1 MKLGFIGRL
10 QFKRDL
16 NWQQRSRHV
25 SFVITFC
32 VSFMM
37 FVPNS
42 AHAAP
47 ITVEAENYLTM
58 KGVVIRSTSDVGG
71 GQNVGS
77 INVGDWMTYSV
88 VVPVTGRYKIIYR
101 VATPNTTSKFILKSG
116 ADVNLASAVN
126 LRATGGWQVWRDVEQ
141 TVTLQKGK
149 QTLKI
154 YSQDGSFNLNRFKIE
169 KVADAVISSASASSV
184 SSRAASSAPAAKPLP
199 AGGIVIQAENY
210 SAMSGIW
217 NEITADVGGGK
228 DAGEITTGDWME
240 YKNIEVLIPAT
251 TNYKITYR
259 VASVSAVGRFTL
271 HEAGGTAIFDTVP
284 VPMTGAWQKWT
295 SVERIVSLPAG
306 KHYFGVKALSG
317 AFNIN
322 WIKVESTVVTPPV
335 VSSARS
341 SSAPAVSLSSSSRSS
356 TRAISSSSS
365 SSKSSLSAVTH
376 VTGPVE
382 ISWRAPTKRE
392 NGAVLYVDE
401 LGGYKIRYKKTTDT
415 QYTYVSIN
423 NPWAQSYKFA
433 WLEGDYIFQ
442 IAVFD
447 KNGIYSLFE
456 NIRRQ

>member
-1 MKLGFIGRL
+1 MLNKKVLDPSNLIAKITPTREIVIALGCNEQQQLICS
-10 QFKRDL
+10 L
-16 NWQQRSRHV
+16 NWQQRLRCIAIV
-25 SFVITFC
+25 VALCAPFI
-32 VSFMM
+32 M
-37 FVPNS
+37 FLPTIAN
-42 AHAAP
+42 AAP
-47 ITVEAENYLTM
+47 ITIEAENY
-58 KGVVIRSTSDVGG
+58 ST
-71 GQNVGS
+71 
-77 INVGDWMTYSV
+77 
-88 VVPVTGRYKIIYR
+88 
-101 VATPNTTSKFILKSG
+101 
-116 ADVNLASAVN
+116 
-126 LRATGGWQVWRDVEQ
+126 
-141 TVTLQKGK
+141 
-149 QTLKI
+149 
-154 YSQDGSFNLNRFKIE
+154 
-169 KVADAVISSASASSV
+169 
-184 SSRAASSAPAAKPLP
+184 
-199 AGGIVIQAENY
+199 
-210 SAMSGIW
+210 MSGIW
-217 NEITADVGGGK
+217 IEITADVGGGK

-251 TNYKITYR
+251 ANYKITYR

-271 HEAGGTAIFDTVP
+271 HEAGGATIFDTVP
-284 VPMTGAWQKWT
+284 LPMTGAWQKWT

-322 WIKVESTVVTPPV
+322 WIKVETTVATPPV
-335 VSSARS
+335 VSSA
-341 SSAPAVSLSSSSRSS
+341 PAVSSSSSSRSS

-392 NGAVLYVDE
+392 NGAALYIDE
-401 LGGYKIRYKKTTDT
+401 LGGYEIRYKKTTDT